1 MHPYAI
7 GICIFRI
14 RALLLLFDGF
24 FFSVVC
30 SAKMHERLM
39 NLALPEQFSLSV
51 MRANGR
57 ARQQITNVHSSL
69 IRLCDPIQNIGVA
82 SAYLSLSNKNDAIIC
97 HNHFIIFFGRF
108 SDWRGCYCRCCC
120 DFLHCARVFSTMPNA
135 WSHHM
140 KLSRQKKMK
149 GQQPCDVADRE
160 LEFSISRKQRMIPTR

>member
-1 MHPYAI
+1 MCTKHNFQLYS
-7 GICIFRI
+7 
-14 RALLLLFDGF
+14 LLMRCRRHSVTISPLPVQFTSFKEFCTHMQLAFVYF
-24 FFSVVC
+24 VFAHCCCCLTVFFSFVC
-30 SAKMHERLM
+30 WVKLHERLM
-39 NLALPEQFSLSV
+39 NLALPEQFSLSLSV

-108 SDWRGCYCRCCC
+108 SDWRGCCCCC

-135 WSHHM
+135 
-140 KLSRQKKMK
+140 
-149 GQQPCDVADRE
+149 
-160 LEFSISRKQRMIPTR
+160 

>member
-1 MHPYAI
+1 MQLAFVYFVFAH
-7 GICIFRI
+7 CCCC
-14 RALLLLFDGF
+14 LTVF
-24 FFSVVC
+24 FFC
-30 SAKMHERLM
+30 CLLGENAWEA
-39 NLALPEQFSLSV
+39 NEFSLARTILSLLV

-108 SDWRGCYCRCCC
+108 SDWRGCCCCC